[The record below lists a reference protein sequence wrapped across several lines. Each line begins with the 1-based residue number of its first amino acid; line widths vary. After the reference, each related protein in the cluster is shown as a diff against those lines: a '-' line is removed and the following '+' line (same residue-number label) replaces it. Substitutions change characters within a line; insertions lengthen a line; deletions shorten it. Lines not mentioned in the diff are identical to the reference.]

1 MRKIMKDILNGIPDK
16 TQEKNTTSLKFKK
29 DLIEYLGDDY
39 KDKTCLEIGT
49 NKGYTTR
56 ILSFLFK
63 KVITCENNQNLI
75 EFAKEVNK
83 DRDNIEFIKKDV
95 YGTTWNFEDI
105 GVVFIDCDHEVNSV
119 LSDINNSINLCKS
132 GEELLIIFDDYGLD
146 NPWKG
151 VKEAISQYEDNPHFK
166 IIKEIGQP
174 KGWNYKSGKFLR
186 ENEGVICKF
195 TDSGEMR
202 NVVFI
207 PNIDLGDGRNKS
219 YSYSINSWK
228 HFCDLYDCELV
239 VWEDLLLPVEQMKIT
254 WQRYYMFDILEAN
267 NIDYDQVLIVDAD
280 TIVHPDCPNFFTET
294 NGKYSVVRNNGSF
307 EWVRRSMDGFS
318 KLLFDGEVPFNV
330 WDYFNC
336 GFQIVNKSHKE
347 FFEYVRNYY
356 LENQYEV
363 QNTIDQVKAST
374 DQTIINFLLRQQ
386 NIELNYLPTCY
397 NLQDLHSKQLLYIH
411 QNCWWPDELVFE
423 NCGYVFHFNAIPPNE
438 MNRDANYWIKRT
450 YEEFYG

>member
-1 MRKIMKDILNGIPDK
+1 MKDILNGIPDK

-63 KVITCENNQNLI
+63 KVITCENNQNLL

-151 VKEAISQYEDNPHFK
+151 VKEAISKYEDNPHFE

-174 KGWNYKSGKFLR
+174 EGW
-186 ENEGVICKF
+186 
-195 TDSGEMR
+195 
-202 NVVFI
+202 
-207 PNIDLGDGRNKS
+207 S
-219 YSYSINSWK
+219 Y
-228 HFCDLYDCELV
+228 
-239 VWEDLLLPVEQMKIT
+239 
-254 WQRYYMFDILEAN
+254 
-267 NIDYDQVLIVDAD
+267 
-280 TIVHPDCPNFFTET
+280 
-294 NGKYSVVRNNGSF
+294 
-307 EWVRRSMDGFS
+307 
-318 KLLFDGEVPFNV
+318 
-330 WDYFNC
+330 
-336 GFQIVNKSHKE
+336 
-347 FFEYVRNYY
+347 
-356 LENQYEV
+356 
-363 QNTIDQVKAST
+363 
-374 DQTIINFLLRQQ
+374 
-386 NIELNYLPTCY
+386 
-397 NLQDLHSKQLLYIH
+397 
-411 QNCWWPDELVFE
+411 
-423 NCGYVFHFNAIPPNE
+423 
-438 MNRDANYWIKRT
+438 
-450 YEEFYG
+450 